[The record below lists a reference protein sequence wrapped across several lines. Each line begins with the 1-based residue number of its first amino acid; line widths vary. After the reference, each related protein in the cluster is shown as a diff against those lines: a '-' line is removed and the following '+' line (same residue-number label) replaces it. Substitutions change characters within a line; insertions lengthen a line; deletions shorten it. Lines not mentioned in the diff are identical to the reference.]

1 MPLFLC
7 YPREGAAKL
16 RRPGVT
22 ERRCALVP
30 RLGPSPTGVCLAFS
44 AMDQGQGVLN
54 SGQGVAPRVSGGIF
68 VAQSEGTP
76 RVGTNPEHIA
86 SPPESRGEPVTWISR
101 DRTGSDRIVSDSLL
115 HPADYAPAAV
125 TPDVASAALR
135 KRLLPVGVAI
145 LALALVA
152 ALLWRVMHPKAPPVP
167 LAEQQSIPLISV
179 MTPGV
184 RPVTS
189 MVSFTGAIAARY
201 DMPIGNDG
209 DTGRIVG
216 VFVEAGDHVER
227 GQLLAK
233 LNDSVLIPQVKRL
246 EAALEQAKAQAAL
259 SAAEYRRAQGVE
271 AAGALSAE
279 DIEKRHATAIT
290 DAANV
295 KVVDAQLAEAQAR
308 LTRTR
313 IVAPIAGTV
322 LTRRAEVGQI
332 ANPGGDALFRIA
344 SGGEVEMRGQL
355 AEQDLA
361 QVKVGDPATV
371 RITGLPQPFE
381 GRVRLLGAIIDPQ
394 TRLGEIR
401 ISLKPD
407 PALRPG
413 AFARGTV
420 SVGKAM
426 RPVVPQ
432 TAVLTDSSGSY
443 VFVVNARSHAERRAV
458 RIADTSDQGVIVD
471 SGLSGSER
479 VVTTAA
485 GFLRDGE
492 EVKTT
497 EASPAHPAS

>member
-1 MPLFLC
+1 
-7 YPREGAAKL
+7 
-16 RRPGVT
+16 
-22 ERRCALVP
+22 
-30 RLGPSPTGVCLAFS
+30 
-44 AMDQGQGVLN
+44 
-54 SGQGVAPRVSGGIF
+54 
-68 VAQSEGTP
+68 
-76 RVGTNPEHIA
+76 
-86 SPPESRGEPVTWISR
+86 
-101 DRTGSDRIVSDSLL
+101 
-115 HPADYAPAAV
+115 
-125 TPDVASAALR
+125 
-135 KRLLPVGVAI
+135 
-145 LALALVA
+145 
-152 ALLWRVMHPKAPPVP
+152 
-167 LAEQQSIPLISV
+167 
-179 MTPGV
+179 
-184 RPVTS
+184 
-189 MVSFTGAIAARY
+189 
-201 DMPIGNDG
+201 MPIGNDG

-216 VFVEAGDHVER
+216 VYVEAGDHVER
-227 GQLLAK
+227 GQLLAR
-233 LNDSVLIPQVKRL
+233 LNDSVLIPQVNRL

-295 KVVDAQLAEAQAR
+295 KVVAAQLAEAQAR

-322 LTRRAEVGQI
+322 LTRKAEVGQI
-332 ANPGGDALFRIA
+332 ANPGGDPLFRIA

-361 QVKVGDPATV
+361 QVKVGDSAIV
-371 RITGLPQPFE
+371 HITGASQAFE

-432 TAVLTDSSGSY
+432 TAVLSDGSGSY
-443 VFVVNARSHAERRAV
+443 VFVVDAKNRAQRREV
-458 RIADTSDQGVIVD
+458 RVADTSDQGVIIA
-471 SGLSGSER
+471 SGLNGSER

-492 EVKTT
+492 EVKVTDI
-497 EASPAHPAS
+497 SPAQPAS